1 MPAAPVLPYIVAAAQ
16 IAGVGYS
23 IYSGE
28 RAAGQQK
35 KAANL
40 AMQQQQDAQAEAQRK
55 QKQAEARLPGLAALA
70 GANSRLSGGS
80 SGTSLSGPGGVAT
93 MPLGGVGR
101 TLLGG

>member
-1 MPAAPVLPYIVAAAQ
+1 MPAAIPLIAAAAAV
-16 IAGVGYS
+16 AGTGYS

-28 RAAGQQK
+28 RAAGAQK
-35 KAANL
+35 KAANT
-40 AMQQQQDAQAEAQRK
+40 AMQSQQSAQAEAQRR
-55 QKQAEARLPGLAALA
+55 QKQSEARLPGLAALA

-101 TLLGG
+101 SLLGG